1 MRDDHPCTVERPSSV
16 SRRTGL
22 PIAAAV
28 VGMCL
33 GLAACSSGA
42 AEGPAQPPVPTTTST
57 TIPLKSVGLIS
68 ARPFVRDRVVLTKHT
83 VRAGTTIAGTLIVT
97 NASSSPVN
105 LTSECEPD
113 YAVVIRNRTVQQEP
127 AFTTGCSSQ
136 PLILHPGAN
145 RFPISVTTTYFE
157 CLPPGGTSVSPLPKC
172 SPDGPPSLPAGRDT
186 TVLFGSGDLALPE
199 PAPVNV
205 RLTE

>member
-1 MRDDHPCTVERPSSV
+1 MEYVHPCIVEEASSL
-16 SRRTGL
+16 SRRTAL
-22 PIAAAV
+22 PVAAV
-28 VGMCL
+28 IVAMCL
-33 GLAACSSGA
+33 GLAACSKGA
-42 AEGPAQPPVPTTTST
+42 AEGPAQPPVPTTT

-68 ARPFVRDRVVLTKHT
+68 ARSFIKDRVVLTKHT

-97 NASSSPVN
+97 NASSKAVN

-113 YAVVIRNRTVQQEP
+113 YAVVIRNRIVQQEP

-136 PLILHPGAN
+136 PLILHHGAN
-145 RFPISVTTTYFE
+145 RFPITVTTTYFE
-157 CLPPGGTSVSPLPKC
+157 CLPTGGTSVSPLPKC
-172 SPDGPPSLPAGRDT
+172 SADGPPPLPAGRYT
-186 TVLFGSGDLALPE
+186 TVLYGSGDLALPE